1 MVVKW
6 HSSGSQVRSRVVV
19 LTTSFFVRTWQ
30 LPLYIYEDF
39 FLHIYIEAIAMF
51 EQKKMCSSGVQLPLE
66 NHLNTTLTHLFLFE
80 HGNCLYIEAIAM
92 FKQPETNLSG

>member
-1 MVVKW
+1 MSWLVLIQSNPNPNITLLMWYPSDIQVAFKW

-51 EQKKMCSSGVQLPLE
+51 EQKKMCSSVVQLPLE
-66 NHLNTTLTHLFLFE
+66 NDLNTT
-80 HGNCLYIEAIAM
+80 
-92 FKQPETNLSG
+92 